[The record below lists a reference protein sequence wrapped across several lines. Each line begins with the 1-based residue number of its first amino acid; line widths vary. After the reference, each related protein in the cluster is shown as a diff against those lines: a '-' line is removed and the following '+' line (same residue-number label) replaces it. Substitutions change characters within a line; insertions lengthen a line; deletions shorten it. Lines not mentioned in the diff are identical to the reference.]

1 MHLTHLRPPVM
12 RLLAPVLFLAILLA
26 GCSSG
31 DGGGGNAGG
40 DTGGTT
46 RDPTTSSSAP
56 PAPSPVDEPAAG
68 MVVHVSDADVET
80 TVGRVQDAFDQSGM
94 TVATVD
100 HAAAGARAD
109 IELPATVVVIGG
121 SPEAGTP
128 VMQAQ
133 QTAGVDLPLKML
145 VWQQDDEVYLGY
157 NSADYLAAMSGLDPQ
172 DPSLTKVT
180 QGSAM
185 IAAAATGSDEPAA
198 TGEVGDVGPE
208 DYLRTVAVEDDDTD
222 VATVVERL
230 QTAFDDTGLA
240 SPATV
245 DHAAAADTVGLSL
258 RPTVVTFGG
267 NATVLPR
274 LMQAR
279 QTTGIDMPLRF
290 LVWQAD
296 DGTVQVSYPDLDVIA
311 ARHGLDD
318 LDDVSEVLDTVRSAE
333 KDLARTAT
341 ES

>member
-1 MHLTHLRPPVM
+1 MLLTHMRPPVM
-12 RLLAPVLFLAILLA
+12 RLLAPTLFFVILLA

-31 DGGGGNAGG
+31 DEGGDVGGEGGGATG
-40 DTGGTT
+40 DPATM
-46 RDPTTSSSAP
+46 SSAP
-56 PAPSPVDEPAAG
+56 PAPSPVDEPPAG
-68 MVVHVSDADVET
+68 MVVYVSDADVET
-80 TVGRVQDAFDQSGM
+80 TVGRVQDAFDRAGS

-109 IELPATVVVIGG
+109 IELPPTVVVIGG
-121 SPEAGTP
+121 SPEVGTP

-133 QTAGVDLPLKML
+133 QTTGVDLPLKML
-145 VWQQDDEVYLGY
+145 VWEQDDEVYLGY
-157 NSADYLAAMSGLDPQ
+157 NSADYLAATSGLDPQ
-172 DPSLTKVT
+172 DPSLAKVA
-180 QGSAM
+180 QGSAT
-185 IAAAATGSDEPAA
+185 IAAAAGGSDEPAA
-198 TGEVGDVGPE
+198 TGEVGDVDPE
-208 DYLRTVAVEDDDTD
+208 EYLRTVAVEDDAD

-230 QTAFDDTGLA
+230 RAAFDETGLA

-245 DHAAAADTVGLSL
+245 DHAATADTVGLSL

-290 LVWQAD
+290 LVWQAEG
-296 DGTVQVSYPDLDVIA
+296 GTVQVSYPDLDVIA

-318 LDDVSEVLDTVRSAE
+318 IDGVSEVLDTVRSAE
-333 KDLARTAT
+333 DDLANTAT
-341 ES
+341 ER